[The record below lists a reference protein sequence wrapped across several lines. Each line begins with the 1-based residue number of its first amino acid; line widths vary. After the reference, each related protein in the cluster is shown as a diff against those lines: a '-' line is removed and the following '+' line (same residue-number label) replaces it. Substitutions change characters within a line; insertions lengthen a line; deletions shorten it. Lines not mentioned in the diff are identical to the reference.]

1 MLHNLRTRG
10 CKVCK
15 VASGADIGN
24 KRVVAILSG
33 LGLEPGVTDYFV
45 IVPGGH
51 TVFLEMKVR
60 QGGTLSAAQKRW
72 HREARELDAAVV
84 TGHGAKQ
91 ACAEVE
97 RVALERWGVELPP
110 VAQALQD
117 EGA

>member
-24 KRVVAILSG
+24 KRVVAILS
-33 LGLEPGVTDYFV
+33 
-45 IVPGGH
+45 
-51 TVFLEMKVR
+51 FLEMKVR
-60 QGGTLSAAQKRW
+60 QGGALSAAQKRW
-72 HREARELDAAVV
+72 HREARVLGAAVV

-117 EGA
+117 KGA

>member
-1 MLHNLRTRG
+1 MLHNLRARG

-45 IVPGGH
+45 IVPGGGV
-51 TVFLEMKVR
+51 VFLEMKVR
-60 QGGTLSAAQKRW
+60 QGGSLSQAQRTW
-72 HREARELDAAVV
+72 HREARILGAAVV
-84 TGHGAKQ
+84 TGHGAEH

-117 EGA
+117 KGA